1 MKSNPVLY
9 AQMEQYYQRFQ
20 QSKLSRPAFCKV
32 EGLAYAQFCYWCKR
46 LAKEKPASGFTQLTL
61 PSSASATPLLV
72 LELVGKGR
80 LEFYSPV
87 EASFLRAL
95 LG

>member
-1 MKSNPVLY
+1 MKTNPVLY

-32 EGLAYAQFCYWCKR
+32 EGLAYSQFCYWCKR
-46 LAKEKPASGFTQLTL
+46 FAKDKPTRGFTQLTL
-61 PSSASATPLLV
+61 PTSPAPLMV
-72 LELVGKGR
+72 LELEGKAR

>member
-1 MKSNPVLY
+1 MKTNPVLY
-9 AQMEQYYQRFQ
+9 AQMEQYYQRYQ
-20 QSKLSRPAFCKV
+20 QSSCRVLLFAKPKGWPMRNSAIGVSAWPRTSRPV
-32 EGLAYAQFCYWCKR
+32 GLPNSLC
-46 LAKEKPASGFTQLTL
+46 L
-61 PSSASATPLLV
+61 PLLV
-72 LELVGKGR
+72 LELAGQAR

>member
-1 MKSNPVLY
+1 MKPNPVLY
-9 AQMEQYYQRFQ
+9 ARMEQYYQRFQ
-20 QSKLSRPAFCKV
+20 QSKLSRPAFCQA

-46 LAKEKPASGFTQLTL
+46 LAKEKRPAGFTQVTL
-61 PSSASATPLLV
+61 PATATPLVV

-87 EASFLRAL
+87 GADYLRDL
-95 LG
+95 LR

>member
-1 MKSNPVLY
+1 MKTNPVLY
-9 AQMEQYYQRFQ
+9 AQMKQYYQRFQ
-20 QSKLSRPAFCKV
+20 ASTLSRPAFCKA

-61 PSSASATPLLV
+61 SASPTPLLV
-72 LELVGKGR
+72 LELDGKAR

-87 EASFLRAL
+87 EASFLRTL

>member
-1 MKSNPVLY
+1 MKTNPVLY

-20 QSKLSRPAFCKV
+20 QSKLSRPAFCQA
-32 EGLAYAQFCYWCKR
+32 EGLSYAQFCYWCKR
-46 LAKEKPASGFTQLTL
+46 LAKENRSSSFKQLTL
-61 PSSASATPLLV
+61 PTSPTPLLV
-72 LELVGKGR
+72 LDLAERGR

-87 EASFLRAL
+87 EARFLREL

>member
-46 LAKEKPASGFTQLTL
+46 LAKDKPARGFTQLTL
-61 PSSASATPLLV
+61 PTSPTPLLV
-72 LELVGKGR
+72 LELAGQAR

-95 LG
+95 LSQ

>member
-1 MKSNPVLY
+1 MKTNPVLY
-9 AQMEQYYQRFQ
+9 AQMEQHYQRFQ
-20 QSKLSRPAFCKV
+20 ESKLSRPAFCKV

-46 LAKEKPASGFTQLTL
+46 LAKEKPASSFTQLTL
-61 PSSASATPLLV
+61 PASPTPLMV
-72 LELVGKGR
+72 LELAGQAR

-95 LG
+95 LR

>member
-1 MKSNPVLY
+1 MKTNPVLY

-20 QSKLSRPAFCKV
+20 QSKLSRPAFCQA

-46 LAKEKPASGFTQLTL
+46 LAKDKQPSGFTQLTL
-61 PSSASATPLLV
+61 PASAPPLMV

-80 LEFYSPV
+80 VEFYSPV
-87 EASFLRAL
+87 AADYLRDL
-95 LG
+95 LR

>member
-1 MKSNPVLY
+1 MKTNPVLY

-46 LAKEKPASGFTQLTL
+46 LGKEKRPSGFTQVTL
-61 PSSASATPLLV
+61 PASATPLMV
-72 LELVGKGR
+72 LELAGQAR

-87 EASFLRAL
+87 EASFLRTL